1 MFSKAISKKSHAVT
15 EQTKNVDILC
25 KAYQGLVFYVEWILA
40 KSRHKKFQDL
50 GTVLVHAHILRGV
63 PATLKKIRTLYISHR
78 VILKLVKN
86 TVWPPW
92 LALPL
97 YLSPFIFQ
105 LNVFCSFFFS
115 HNLFE
120 GKQIDIET
128 SENFEQ
134 LMLACADKALNNFE
148 VLKDVPGVWDIFITK
163 HLEVLLLF
171 IYTVRK
177 SIWVQRNLS

>member
-1 MFSKAISKKSHAVT
+1 MYF
-15 EQTKNVDILC
+15 
-25 KAYQGLVFYVEWILA
+25 
-40 KSRHKKFQDL
+40 
-50 GTVLVHAHILRGV
+50 VLFFFFLR
-63 PATLKKIRTLYISHR
+63 
-78 VILKLVKN
+78 
-86 TVWPPW
+86 
-92 LALPL
+92 
-97 YLSPFIFQ
+97 
-105 LNVFCSFFFS
+105 FS

-134 LMLACADKALNNFE
+134 LMLACAHKALNNFE

-177 SIWVQRNLS
+177 SI